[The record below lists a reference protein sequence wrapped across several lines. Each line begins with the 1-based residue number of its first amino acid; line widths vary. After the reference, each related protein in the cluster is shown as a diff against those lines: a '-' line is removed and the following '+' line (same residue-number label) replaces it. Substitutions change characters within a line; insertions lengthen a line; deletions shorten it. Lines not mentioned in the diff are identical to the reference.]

1 MRKEMLK
8 PVSKIF
14 ALCIALSMFVGNGA
28 IASAA
33 NCGVCSYYADKCHR
47 YREVGTGEGYN
58 DYGTHDHLMGY
69 DSKGQEV
76 FRACQW
82 NAYYQYYVEKCSCGS
97 VLSGSRKAKMD
108 YMNHSVASR

>member
-1 MRKEMLK
+1 MLK

-69 DSKGQEV
+69 G
-76 FRACQW
+76 
-82 NAYYQYYVEKCSCGS
+82 
-97 VLSGSRKAKMD
+97 RKL
-108 YMNHSVASR
+108 